1 MKESITERIG
11 RLRQCLREQSLSA
24 FIIPSTDPHSG
35 EYVPDHWKTR
45 EWVSGF
51 TGSAGT
57 AVITLDDAALWTDS
71 RYFLQAA
78 DQLDGTG
85 IRLMKDRLPDT
96 PSIPEWLGQ
105 SLSPGAVVGVDGWVN
120 TIGETQALR
129 EALAREGLTLRTDY
143 DPVTRLWDDRPALP
157 GTPVSIHPLEYA
169 GVACHEKL
177 AAIREKL
184 LARGAD
190 GILLST
196 LDDIA
201 WTLNLRGNDVHC
213 NPVFVSYLLITSQ
226 ESILYVRAEKLT
238 TEVKAYLAQEGVNTE
253 DYDDL
258 QEDLRDY
265 PYATLSLDPGRTNE
279 AVRQAVN
286 PLTKV
291 LLEESP
297 VPLMKAVKNEA
308 EIRGFHAAMLRDGV
322 AMVKFLKWLEEAVPQ
337 GNETEMSIDRKLYEC
352 RAEQPLFRGISFD
365 TIAGYKEHAAIVHYK
380 ATPETDKPLA
390 PEGLLLLDSG
400 AQYADGTTDITRTIA
415 LGETTDDERRDYTLV
430 LKGHIGLTRACFP
443 QGTCG
448 TQLDVLAR
456 QAMWREG
463 ANFLHGTGHGVGA
476 YLNVHEGPHQ
486 IRMNH
491 VPTPLRPGMTVT
503 DEPGIYRAGHY
514 GIRTENTLLVVPYRE
529 TEFGTFY
536 TFEPLTLCP
545 IDTRPIVRSMLT
557 AEETEW
563 LNAYHRMV
571 YDRLSP
577 LLDEEHRAWLES
589 KTKQWTMDN

>member
-129 EALAREGLTLRTDY
+129 EALAQEGLTLRTDY
-143 DPVTRLWDDRPALP
+143 DPVTRLWDDRPPLP

-169 GVACHEKL
+169 GVACHKKL

-365 TIAGYKEHAAIVHYK
+365 TIAGYKEHAAIVHYE

-503 DEPGIYRAGHY
+503 DEPGIYRAGRY